1 MKAFWFEQKP
11 ECNSQR
17 AFVGELA
24 NVGEQSGG
32 TRFTEN
38 LLEPDLMVL
47 YTEVAI
53 VLPLEMDSVIRR
65 YRFLV

>member
-32 TRFTEN
+32 TMFTEN

-47 YTEVAI
+47 YTEAAI
-53 VLPLEMDSVIRR
+53 VLTLEMDSVIRR
-65 YRFLV
+65 